1 MSFYWSH
8 RCEKIIEQ
16 EFSEMIRFYWWQEN
30 INCKVHEGFFL
41 QSKNQKSKN
50 QKSVNPLIQHSK
62 FSNSAF

>member
-1 MSFYWSH
+1 
-8 RCEKIIEQ
+8 
-16 EFSEMIRFYWWQEN
+16 MIRFYWWQEN